1 MGMMSADDWQ
11 RMAVDLRRVRDDN
24 AVSISIRR
32 GSSTL
37 TAQTV
42 RIARAGTVA
51 NRSDSGGLEQ
61 STQRVVVMGEAALD
75 IAIGDRFNVN
85 GDLYEVDFV
94 RPNRRAMVVAEARLI
109 A

>member
-1 MGMMSADDWQ
+1 MMSADNWG

-32 GSSTL
+32 GNNTL
-37 TAQTV
+37 PGQSV
-42 RIARAGTVA
+42 RIARAGTIA
-51 NRSDSGGLEQ
+51 QRSDGGGLEQ
-61 STQRVVVMGEAALD
+61 SSGRVVVMGEPALD
-75 IAIGDRFNVN
+75 IALGDRFNVN

-94 RPNRRAMVVAEARLI
+94 RPNRRAMVVAEARLV

>member
-1 MGMMSADDWQ
+1 MMSADDWQ

-24 AVSISIRR
+24 AVSIVIRR
-32 GSSTL
+32 DSSTL
-37 TAQTV
+37 AGQTV
-42 RIARAGTVA
+42 RIARAGTIA

-61 STQRVVVMGEAALD
+61 SSGRVVVMGEPDLD
-75 IAIGDRFNVN
+75 IALGDRFNVA

-94 RPNRRAMVVAEARLI
+94 RPNRRAMTVAEARLV